1 MKLSIWLHE
10 DKALVLEADPREH
23 RSVISCEPAAAWVSS
38 GWDGREQLTTVL
50 NWLDALLPE
59 TEKRERWMGE
69 TSGHLDKEGNF
80 YRAHDPET
88 LFWVYAH
95 PEFPGAVKVARDER
109 ELSTAKRLDSGAYS
123 RLDERDVDQLL
134 LEEMKFARHA
144 KGSPKR
150 QFYSPT
156 SSLAG
161 MRPKISLTAI
171 DGEPD
176 EGWLQGE
183 VGQMNSWILKVEHS
197 AQHLGE
203 AGVESICQKSLS
215 IAGIRSARTLSR
227 VIKGTQCLL
236 SERADR
242 QIKDGCLKAVHQEDF
257 RQAAGTRKFREVF
270 PPRKEWPF
278 AYQLLTKHAPDV
290 EEEHRALTKFLAAT
304 WLLAHSDLHRG
315 NLGFHIS
322 HPDDGPKRVR
332 VAPAYDVSSA
342 VNTKL
347 DRTLEFPIAE
357 QGDTTK
363 ISVRQWM
370 VHAKLC
376 KIDEG
381 ETLDAVNEV
390 AGCLADAFVTA
401 RNLAALE
408 DENVEQATVDRRC
421 EKVLQH
427 INNRA
432 KRFSSELAFRRAKLE
447 TQAPGP
453 SAIEDAPRA
462 DSDGSECDS
471 A

>member
-10 DKALVLEADPREH
+10 HKAVVLEADPREP
-23 RSVISCEPAAAWVSS
+23 RSIFSCEPAAAWVSS
-38 GWDGREQLTTVL
+38 GWDGGEQLTAVL

-69 TSGHLDKEGNF
+69 TSAHLDREGNF

-95 PEFPGAVKVARDER
+95 AEFSGAVKVARDEAGCSR
-109 ELSTAKRLDSGAYS
+109 EKRLDSSAYTK
-123 RLDERDVDQLL
+123 LDEHDVDQLL
-134 LEEMKFARHA
+134 LEEMQLARQA
-144 KGSPKR
+144 KGFPKR
-150 QFYSPT
+150 QFYSPA
-156 SSLAG
+156 SSLGG

-176 EGWLQGE
+176 KGWLQGG
-183 VGQMNSWILKVEHS
+183 VGQLNSWILKVEHS

-203 AGVESICQKSLS
+203 AGVESICQKALS
-215 IAGIRSARTLSR
+215 IAGIRSARTFSR
-227 VIKGTQCLL
+227 VIEGTQCVL

-242 QIKDGCLKAVHQEDF
+242 QVVDGSVISVHQEDF
-257 RQAAGTRKFREVF
+257 RQAAGTGKFREVF

-278 AYQLLTKHAPDV
+278 AYWLLTKHASDV
-290 EEEHRALTKFLAAT
+290 EKEHRALTKFLAAT

-322 HPDDGPKRVR
+322 HPDDGTKRVR

-363 ISVRQWM
+363 IGVRQWM
-370 VHAKLC
+370 AHAKLC
-376 KIDEG
+376 KIDED
-381 ETLDAVNEV
+381 ETLDAVKVVVERF
-390 AGCLADAFVTA
+390 ADAFVDA
-401 RNLAALE
+401 RNRAALE
-408 DENVEQATVDRRC
+408 DENIEQVTVDRRC

-427 INNRA
+427 IHNRA
-432 KRFSSELAFRRAKLE
+432 KRFISELEFRRGKLGTQSPKSSAK
-447 TQAPGP
+447 
-453 SAIEDAPRA
+453 EDAPRV
-462 DSDGSECDS
+462 DSDGSECGS
-471 A
+471 E